1 MTQTTSRFFDDIS
14 RLVND
19 AAGMADG
26 VRREV
31 ETVMRTQAE
40 RILREL
46 DVPSREEF
54 ETLREV
60 ALKARAENEALA
72 ARLAVLEAKE
82 KTAG

>member
-31 ETVMRTQAE
+31 ETVMRAQAE

-54 ETLREV
+54 EVLREM

-72 ARLAVLEAKE
+72 ARIAALEAKSDA
-82 KTAG
+82 KG